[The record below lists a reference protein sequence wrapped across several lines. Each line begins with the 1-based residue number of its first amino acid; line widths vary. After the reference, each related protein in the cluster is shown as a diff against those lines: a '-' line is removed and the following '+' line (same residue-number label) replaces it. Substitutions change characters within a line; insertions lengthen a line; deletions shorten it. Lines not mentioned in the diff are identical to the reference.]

1 MTFMPFN
8 PLLCDELDLAWYD
21 GFNLPQ
27 FRTVEVKDI
36 RILFNIET
44 SQIYITYLIVSTLV
58 AALTL
63 LLIRIFKPFIEI
75 YLLHYSRYF
84 FNVLVCLL
92 SLSSVY
98 IVLRVYGY
106 SRLSLIVYLFISS
119 LFLTYSG
126 KFLNFG
132 KN

>member
-1 MTFMPFN
+1 MIILFRFIFLGILNYLVFLTSPFIDTFQ
-8 PLLCDELDLAWYD
+8 L
-21 GFNLPQ
+21 
-27 FRTVEVKDI
+27 VKDI

-126 KFLNFG
+126 KFLNFA

>member
-1 MTFMPFN
+1 MIILFRFIFLGILNYLVFLTSPFIATFQ
-8 PLLCDELDLAWYD
+8 L
-21 GFNLPQ
+21 
-27 FRTVEVKDI
+27 VKDI

-44 SQIYITYLIVSTLV
+44 SQIYITYLIVSILV

>member
-1 MTFMPFN
+1 MIILFRFIFLGILNYLVFLTSPFIDTFQ
-8 PLLCDELDLAWYD
+8 L
-21 GFNLPQ
+21 
-27 FRTVEVKDI
+27 VKDI

-44 SQIYITYLIVSTLV
+44 SQIYITYLIVSILV

>member
-1 MTFMPFN
+1 MVVIFRFIFLGILNYIVFLTSPFIDTLQ
-8 PLLCDELDLAWYD
+8 LL
-21 GFNLPQ
+21 
-27 FRTVEVKDI
+27 KDI

-44 SQIYITYLIVSTLV
+44 SQIYITYLLVSILV
-58 AALTL
+58 SALTL

-106 SRLSLIVYLFISS
+106 SRLSLIFYIFTSS

-126 KFLNFG
+126 KILNFR
-132 KN
+132 

>member
-1 MTFMPFN
+1 MIILFRFIFLGILNYLVFLTSPFIDTFQ
-8 PLLCDELDLAWYD
+8 L
-21 GFNLPQ
+21 
-27 FRTVEVKDI
+27 VKDI

>member
-1 MTFMPFN
+1 MIILFRFIFLGILNYLVFLTSPFIDTFQ
-8 PLLCDELDLAWYD
+8 L
-21 GFNLPQ
+21 
-27 FRTVEVKDI
+27 VKDI

-126 KFLNFG
+126 KFLNFR